1 MTQDQPQPPPEL
13 TAREAVERNA
23 EAIKAG
29 DMQRIMMDLTPE
41 AFTKAMQMLNQQG
54 GAAQTPRE
62 VDSYEI
68 EDQGVEGEDH
78 LFQVTYRAAAGQLTM
93 YGRWRKIG
101 ADWKI
106 ADFGIIDAQA
116 AADAGEASD

>member
-1 MTQDQPQPPPEL
+1 MTQEQPQPAAEL
-13 TAREAVERNA
+13 TAYQAVERNA

-41 AFTKAMQMLNQQG
+41 AFTKAMQMLSQP

-68 EDQGVEGEDH
+68 EDRGVEGDDY
-78 LFQVTYRAAAGQLTM
+78 LFHVTYRAPAGQLTM

-101 ADWKI
+101 ADWKV

-116 AADAGEASD
+116 APGDEEAG